1 MLLRGDNM
9 KWSLLELRRYQ
20 EQPLTFQ
27 TTLDLKDELKARD
40 KEIIDLAPVEVKG
53 IVSVNP
59 TEYILHYT
67 LSTVMTL
74 PSTRS
79 LEPVALPITF
89 TVDEVFM
96 TPEQFQHKDERMK
109 EEEIL
114 LLETQTLDLSESVA
128 DNLLLEI
135 PLQVLTE
142 EEKRATTLPK
152 GENWAVLSEE
162 EYLEMKESQAESQV
176 DPRLAK
182 LSSLFENSDEDN
194 R

>member
-1 MLLRGDNM
+1 M

-20 EQPLTFQ
+20 EQPLAFQ
-27 TTLDLKDELKARD
+27 TTLDLKDELQARD
-40 KEIIDLAPVEVKG
+40 KEIIDLSAVEVKG
-53 IVSVNP
+53 LVSVNP

-67 LSTVMTL
+67 VSAVMTL

-79 LEPVALPITF
+79 LEPVALPFEF

-114 LLETQTLDLSESVA
+114 ILETQTLDLSESVA

-142 EEKRATTLPK
+142 AEKHATNLPK
-152 GENWAVLSEE
+152 GQNWAVLSED
-162 EYLEMKESQAESQV
+162 EYLEMKESQVDSQI

-182 LSSLFENSDEDN
+182 LSSLFEKSEEDN
-194 R
+194 L